1 VVSGAAHRERALFA
15 RARAANHGLP
25 DSILAVLR
33 TAGPDGSGRAI
44 SRAGFLRAWSRTAPP
59 TRPDS
64 LTPAGARGFLELLLD
79 KEALALMAARERW
92 AWTAPESAAFE
103 ALRDRLVVRAML
115 DSALAEAAA
124 GLGAGSDS
132 LDRQTLGIAARDR
145 AMARIGPVFDDS
157 LLARL
162 ARAFAALERPTS
174 DSSLS
179 AQLRML
185 AAGPR
190 VDPADT
196 GRVVARSRAGDYG
209 VSDLLAAWT
218 RLSPLYRP
226 RVETAEQVRELAMNG
241 LFERE
246 LRRAGRARRLD
257 RRPDLA
263 AELESRRELNDVS
276 HLIAREVH
284 AGNTADS
291 LTLLRFHRS
300 TEREWTLPTRVR
312 LVRMV
317 LETRSGAEAMA
328 QRLRDAAEAESLAA
342 RARRSGLEWAIDLS
356 AESDSALFARAL
368 RTGTGTVLGPDEAAG
383 GWAVARVVAVLPGR
397 VRPFGEVRD
406 LVRRRWQEEQAER
419 LTRALAARARRGL
432 RLAVNEAA
440 LEALLWDPPAELR
453 VRPE

>member
-1 VVSGAAHRERALFA
+1 
-15 RARAANHGLP
+15 
-25 DSILAVLR
+25 
-33 TAGPDGSGRAI
+33 
-44 SRAGFLRAWSRTAPP
+44 
-59 TRPDS
+59 
-64 LTPAGARGFLELLLD
+64 
-79 KEALALMAARERW
+79 MAARERW

-145 AMARIGPVFDDS
+145 AMARIEPVFEDS

-196 GRVVARSRAGDYG
+196 GRVLARSRAGDYG
-209 VSDLLAAWT
+209 VNDLLAAWT

-263 AELESRRELNDVS
+263 AELERRRELNDVS
-276 HLIAREVH
+276 QLIAREVH

-342 RARRSGLEWAIDLS
+342 RARRSGLEWVIDLS

-368 RTGTGTVLGPDEAAG
+368 RAGTGTVLGPDEAAD

-440 LEALLWDPPAELR
+440 LEALLRDPPAELR

>member
-1 VVSGAAHRERALFA
+1 VS
-15 RARAANHGLP
+15 
-25 DSILAVLR
+25 
-33 TAGPDGSGRAI
+33 
-44 SRAGFLRAWSRTAPP
+44 
-59 TRPDS
+59 
-64 LTPAGARGFLELLLD
+64 
-79 KEALALMAARERW
+79 
-92 AWTAPESAAFE
+92 
-103 ALRDRLVVRAML
+103 
-115 DSALAEAAA
+115 
-124 GLGAGSDS
+124 
-132 LDRQTLGIAARDR
+132 Q
-145 AMARIGPVFDDS
+145 
-157 LLARL
+157 
-162 ARAFAALERPTS
+162 
-174 DSSLS
+174 
-179 AQLRML
+179 
-185 AAGPR
+185 
-190 VDPADT
+190 
-196 GRVVARSRAGDYG
+196 
-209 VSDLLAAWT
+209 
-218 RLSPLYRP
+218 
-226 RVETAEQVRELAMNG
+226 
-241 LFERE
+241 
-246 LRRAGRARRLD
+246 
-257 RRPDLA
+257 
-263 AELESRRELNDVS
+263 
-276 HLIAREVH
+276 LIAREVH

-383 GWAVARVVAVLPGR
+383 GWAVARVIAVLPGR

-440 LEALLWDPPAELR
+440 LEALLRDPPAELR